1 MSQQELETNET
12 RRLLCE
18 LTDLE
23 VMEKGIMLKDCL
35 KQLTEFEV
43 EKARITAHMKP
54 VKSQIEDLV
63 PIIDTRKE
71 MREVECDWRYDWP
84 KSVKI
89 LYRTDT
95 FEEVDRKPITDAER
109 QIQLELN
116 GQED

>member
-1 MSQQELETNET
+1 MSKQELETNET

-18 LTDLE
+18 LNDHE
-23 VMEKGIMLKDCL
+23 VMEKGILLKDCL
-35 KQLTEFEV
+35 KQLTEFEIQ
-43 EKARITAHMKP
+43 KARISAAMKP

-71 MREVECDWRYDWP
+71 VREVECDWRYDWP
-84 KSVKI
+84 KSIKI

-95 FEEVDRKPITDAER
+95 MEEVERKPITDAER